1 MSFAAVVVATLLS
14 GGGGSADPLPWDGV
28 SFRTL
33 KDQGAR
39 LSLPVPLT
47 GSLVEIRHF
56 PEATPAQMTDVVV
69 VSNQR
74 GVLVELGV
82 FRDRKRRPL
91 ADFVRA
97 TLPFLRAPEATSMPW
112 TATREKVPAL
122 LFEQPRSGQQFAR
135 RDAVFRVGDRVVH
148 LTCLDL
154 EDRAAV
160 AVFEALLER
169 LEVYP

>member
-1 MSFAAVVVATLLS
+1 MSFAAVLVATLLS
-14 GGGGSADPLPWDGV
+14 GGGGSADPLAWDGV

-33 KDQGAR
+33 KDDAAR
-39 LSLPVPLT
+39 LALPVPLT

-56 PEATPAQMTDVVV
+56 PNATPAQMTDVVV
-69 VSNQR
+69 VSNQD

-82 FRDRKRRPL
+82 FRDAKRRSL
-91 ADFVRA
+91 ADFVTA
-97 TLPFLRAPEATSMPW
+97 TLPFLRAPESTSMPW
-112 TATREKVPAL
+112 TATSEKRPAV

-148 LTCLDL
+148 LTCLNL

-160 AVFEALLER
+160 TVFEALLAR
-169 LEVYP
+169 LEVSP